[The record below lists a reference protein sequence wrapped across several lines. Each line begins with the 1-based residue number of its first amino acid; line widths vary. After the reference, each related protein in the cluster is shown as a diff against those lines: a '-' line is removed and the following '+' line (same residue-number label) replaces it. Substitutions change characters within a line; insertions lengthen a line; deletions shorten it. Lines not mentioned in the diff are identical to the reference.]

1 MREVIDLNLRKG
13 QSYRRGLS
21 KEVIRVW
28 RVGACQSVSHSSR
41 CLLGVARERWE
52 RRVSGVP
59 CVSRHLWH
67 MYVSGTWLLRILAQ
81 DRWIQVLHL
90 LHSIM
95 ARPANGF
102 MQKHVTRSHES
113 SSEEAAFGR
122 WVTLDLK

>member
-1 MREVIDLNLRKG
+1 MTDLKLRRG
-13 QSYRRGLS
+13 QLNRRGLS

-28 RVGACQSVSHSSR
+28 WGPEGGGAVSQSSR

-52 RRVSGVP
+52 RRMSAVP
-59 CVSRHLWH
+59 CVSRHRWH
-67 MYVSGTWLLRILAQ
+67 TYVSGTWLLRILAQ

-113 SSEEAAFGR
+113 SSAEAAH
-122 WVTLDLK
+122 

>member
-1 MREVIDLNLRKG
+1 MIDLNLRKG
-13 QSYRRGLS
+13 QPERRGLS
-21 KEVIRVW
+21 KTVSRVW
-28 RVGACQSVSHSSR
+28 WGAGGRPVSQSSR

-52 RRVSGVP
+52 RRVSAVP

-67 MYVSGTWLLRILAQ
+67 TYVSGTWLLRILAH

-95 ARPANGF
+95 ARPAKGF

-113 SSEEAAFGR
+113 SSAEEAH
-122 WVTLDLK
+122 